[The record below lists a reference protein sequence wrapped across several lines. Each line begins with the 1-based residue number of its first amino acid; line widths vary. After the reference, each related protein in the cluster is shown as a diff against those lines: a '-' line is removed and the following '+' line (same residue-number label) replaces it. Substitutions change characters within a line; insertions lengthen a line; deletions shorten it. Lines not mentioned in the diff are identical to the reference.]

1 MRRQHHGEHVHVQ
14 ARPTQHDAPSTSR
27 DRRAATE
34 TARHVAIITMNN
46 KSATAKP
53 RDSRTRT
60 HRQLYILRPCAPS
73 ANHCHNAQIRS
84 VSLAVSDSF
93 RCLRDDT
100 ASSPPRSRSGGD
112 ASHQRRRRRKEV
124 PVLHQRHR
132 RAIQRDICESEPSRR
147 HTHHS
152 TITFTS
158 TAMQQRRRRK
168 GIHRNCTTEQH
179 EARCS
184 PSVGAATTVAN
195 GRADRYALSD
205 AAKPAL
211 LGF

>member
-1 MRRQHHGEHVHVQ
+1 MRQQHHGEHVHVQ
-14 ARPTQHDAPSTSR
+14 ARPPQHDAPSTSR
-27 DRRAATE
+27 DCRAATE
-34 TARHVAIITMNN
+34 TARHVAITAMNKKN
-46 KSATAKP
+46 ATAKP

-60 HRQLYILRPCAPS
+60 HRQLSILRPS
-73 ANHCHNAQIRS
+73 RS
-84 VSLAVSDSF
+84 FSEPLSQTHSNSLVVSDSF

-100 ASSPPRSRSGGD
+100 ASSPPRSCSGGD
-112 ASHQRRRRRKEV
+112 GSHQRRRRRKEV
-124 PVLHQRHR
+124 PVLHQRHG

-152 TITFTS
+152 TITFIS
-158 TAMQQRRRRK
+158 TAIQQRRRCED
-168 GIHRNCTTEQH
+168 IHRSCTTEQH